1 MGEPVTAAEGN
12 IRRRLTAAAGW
23 VVAGACLIWLL
34 HDVHPRAILAS
45 AGRLSWTWVAGGIAF
60 DILSYLAQGW
70 RWELLLR
77 PRGRL
82 SVWRTTQAIYAG
94 LFTNEVVP
102 MRAGELVRMGLAAR
116 WLNTSARAVFASLLL
131 ERLMDGFWLAAAAGT
146 AALFVPLP
154 NSMRIATGVLG
165 IVVLLG
171 FGFFEWISRRPAG
184 TPHTGRFR
192 AVLRWL
198 QPMQE
203 SIRDAG
209 LSRDFRTALLASGL
223 VLLGQILAFWSIMQ
237 AAGLGLGIGAGA
249 VVLLIV
255 HLGTMIP
262 NAPANLGSYQFFVVV
277 GLAVFGVDK
286 TSATAFSFVVFF
298 LLTAPL
304 WLIGSFALSR
314 SGMTIASVSQRARDA
329 AHPQSTASGIA
340 QIRDSDDADG
350 CRTMNLS
357 RNEPAQ

>member
-1 MGEPVTAAEGN
+1 MGEPVGGGH
-12 IRRRLTAAAGW
+12 RRGRQRLTAAAGW
-23 VVAGACLIWLL
+23 VIAGACLVWLF

-45 AGRLSWTWVAGGIAF
+45 AGRLSWMWVTAGIAF
-60 DILSYLAQGW
+60 DILSYIAQGW
-70 RWELLLR
+70 RWEILLR

-102 MRAGELVRMGLAAR
+102 MRAGEIVRMGLAAR
-116 WLNTSARAVFASLLL
+116 WLNAPARAVLPSLLL
-131 ERLMDGFWLAAAAGT
+131 ERLMDGLWLAAAAGT

-154 NSMRIATGVLG
+154 DSVRIATGILG
-165 IVVLLG
+165 TVVLLG
-171 FGFFEWISRRPAG
+171 FALFEWVSRRAPG
-184 TPHTGRFR
+184 TPRTGRLG
-192 AVLRWL
+192 AIPGWLR
-198 QPMQE
+198 PIQE

-209 LSRDFRTALLASGL
+209 LSRGFRSALFASGL

-237 AAGLGLGIGAGA
+237 AAGLGLGFGAGA

-314 SGMTIASVSQRARDA
+314 SGVTIASVSGRKVSPIDGSPFSPDRGFRLNRLL
-329 AHPQSTASGIA
+329 AHYEREQDTTCCIG
-340 QIRDSDDADG
+340 
-350 CRTMNLS
+350 
-357 RNEPAQ
+357 E